1 MWEKTPAWK
10 DFCKLQWSV
19 RLHIPEASF
28 LKASKMK
35 RFGFH
40 HVETFPYTWLQFND
54 EQDFSQAASQKARDN
69 EGEVGVFHCSGPQK
83 LLDWKVSSYDI
94 NIGSIPHLDTLLGWH
109 LNFSS
114 WYLVEIV
121 LPKLSF
127 LINLNSLPW
136 NFFEMKSDVPILI
149 IMKVVRRKDQS
160 WKSLQK
166 QSDAHEECR
175 FAHDAADAW
184 RRRQGISI
192 LFRSLVKC
200 WLRWSWNVQQL
211 RNPGKKTMWH
221 ICCPK
226 FHLKFENWWAATLF
240 GWLCHV
246 LTCMS
251 FSIGHGQHISR
262 QTPRN
267 ALRPSFKCTFAFWP
281 RPPPSSRPSR
291 WKPQTPSTW
300 ENHNIKQTVV
310 WLCTKWTMLN

>member
-35 RFGFH
+35 RFGIH

-94 NIGSIPHLDTLLGWH
+94 NIGSISPSWYFAGMAFELLILILGWNCTPQIEFLDKFEFPALKLLWDEIWCPHLDHYEGGAKERPVMKKLANTIRCSWGMPICARCSGRLKTEAGH
-109 LNFSS
+109 LD
-114 WYLVEIV
+114 
-121 LPKLSF
+121 SF
-127 LINLNSLPW
+127 QITCQ
-136 NFFEMKSDVPILI
+136 M
-149 IMKVVRRKDQS
+149 
-160 WKSLQK
+160 
-166 QSDAHEECR
+166 
-175 FAHDAADAW
+175 
-184 RRRQGISI
+184 
-192 LFRSLVKC
+192 LVKMKLEC
-200 WLRWSWNVQQL
+200 STASQPRKENHVTYML
-211 RNPGKKTMWH
+211 PE
-221 ICCPK
+221 IP
-226 FHLKFENWWAATLF
+226 FENWWAATLF